1 MTGSAGLVLGLRHP
15 LWKYSRFAALTGYY
29 GAAFAFHLVVRNLCA
44 RTKLPT

>member
-15 LWKYSRFAALTGYY
+15 ALEGLTLAALTGYY
-29 GAAFAFHLVVRNLCA
+29 GAAFAFHLGVRNLRA